1 MNKIIAKDKEHLR
14 LLINQEI
21 EKNGPNCDLNH
32 IDVSKVTS
40 TAEMFRNSSFNGD
53 ISNWNVSNVTEMRH
67 MFSKSKF
74 NQDISNWNVSNV
86 TNMYS
91 MFANTHFNQDI
102 SKWDV
107 SNVTVMFSM
116 FINTQNPTGF
126 KWNFEKLLMVNR
138 VNEVDD
144 KVQSFRQLIV
154 GIYE

>member
-1 MNKIIAKDKEHLR
+1 MKKLVAKDKKHLKS
-14 LLINQEI
+14 LIHQEM

-32 IDVSKVTS
+32 IDVSNVIDMAS
-40 TAEMFRNSSFNGD
+40 MFWNSKFNGD
-53 ISNWNVSNVTEMRH
+53 ISNWDVSNVIHMR
-67 MFSKSKF
+67 
-74 NQDISNWNVSNV
+74 
-86 TNMYS
+86 S
-91 MFANTHFNQDI
+91 MFYNSNFNQDI

-154 GIYE
+154 GMYE